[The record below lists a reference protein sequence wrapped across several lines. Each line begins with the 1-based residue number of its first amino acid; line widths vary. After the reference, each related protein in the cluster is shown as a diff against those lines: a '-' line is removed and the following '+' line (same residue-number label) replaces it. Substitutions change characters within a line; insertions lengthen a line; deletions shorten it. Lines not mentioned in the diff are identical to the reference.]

1 MNFKN
6 FDQYLDDKH
15 KNINSYLEKVAIA
28 TSHKTIPIFKRV
40 SMTDDINELSSQM
53 ALIFSDDYTHR
64 DSNINENKLAF
75 NSVNHDL
82 SNIKEKIGKFK
93 HLPSITDDI
102 KKVKSLRFPIIA
114 SNKKENVR
122 YKTIGK
128 LKSSNDIY
136 NSFKEDL
143 VPKTKFKVLAFKNEP
158 ISIIESINR
167 LPLDVDISRFKMLDQ
182 VKEITSKIY
191 EVYSLDI
198 YNIEILESNRGT
210 LYIKSIDRDIKLNP
224 RESVILY
231 EKAYLEYNNRPI
243 PNWARREI
251 VKEHLNPYYKSKHYD
266 SMLVKSKHTLDYSKY
281 LSI

>member
-1 MNFKN
+1 LNFKN
-6 FDQYLDDKH
+6 FSQYIDDKN
-15 KNINSYLEKVAIA
+15 KDINSYLKKVAII
-28 TSHKTIPIFKRV
+28 TNHKTIPIFKQV
-40 SMTDDINELSSQM
+40 DMSDNINELSSQI

-64 DSNINENKLAF
+64 NSFINENKLAF
-75 NSVNHDL
+75 NNTNHDL
-82 SNIKEKIGKFK
+82 SNIKERIGNFK
-93 HLPSITDDI
+93 HLPSMTDDI
-102 KKVKSLRFPIIA
+102 KKVKSLKFPIIA

-128 LKSSNDIY
+128 LKSSDNIY

-143 VPKTKFKVLAFKNEP
+143 VPKTKFKVLAFKSEP
-158 ISIIESINR
+158 ISIVESINR
-167 LPLDVDISRFKMLDQ
+167 LPLDVDINRFKMIDQ
-182 VKEITSKIY
+182 VKEITSKIH

-198 YNIEILESNRGT
+198 YNIEILESDRGT

-231 EKAYLEYNNRPI
+231 EKAYSEYNNRPI
-243 PNWARREI
+243 PNWARIEI
-251 VKEHLNPYYKSKHYD
+251 VKEHLGPYYKSKYYD

>member
-6 FDQYLDDKH
+6 FSQYIDDKN
-15 KNINSYLEKVAIA
+15 KDINSYLKKVAII
-28 TSHKTIPIFKRV
+28 TNHKTIPIFKQV
-40 SMTDDINELSSQM
+40 DMSDNINELSSQI

-64 DSNINENKLAF
+64 NSFINENKLAF
-75 NSVNHDL
+75 NNTNHDL
-82 SNIKEKIGKFK
+82 SNIKERIGNFK
-93 HLPSITDDI
+93 HLPSMTDDI
-102 KKVKSLRFPIIA
+102 KKVKSLKFPIIA

-128 LKSSNDIY
+128 LKSSDNIY

-143 VPKTKFKVLAFKNEP
+143 VPKTKFKVLAFKSEP
-158 ISIIESINR
+158 ISIVESINR
-167 LPLDVDISRFKMLDQ
+167 LPLDVDINRFKMIDQ
-182 VKEITSKIY
+182 VKEITSKIH

-198 YNIEILESNRGT
+198 YNIEILESDRGT

-231 EKAYLEYNNRPI
+231 EKAYSEYNNRPI
-243 PNWARREI
+243 PNWARIAI
-251 VKEHLNPYYKSKHYD
+251 VKEHLGPYYKSKYYD